1 MDGSTNESIF
11 LPLDKSK
18 AEIRLLHL
26 QPRVVAGDEIT
37 CTLRLADLDTKDCEY
52 EALSYE
58 WGIATNRIFTVVI
71 NEEEVTVRENLW
83 WALWYLRADEG
94 ERVIWVDALCIYVD
108 RYRTKYRGK
117 LRLGPLFSE
126 GFRFALVGS
135 IHHS

>member
-11 LPLDKSK
+11 FPLDKSK

-26 QPRVVAGDEIT
+26 QPRVVARDEIT

-71 NEEEVTVRENLW
+71 NEEEVTIRENLW

-94 ERVIWVDALCIYVD
+94 ESALL
-108 RYRTKYRGK
+108 
-117 LRLGPLFSE
+117 LRLATGTPKHIMEPSIELKLSP
-126 GFRFALVGS
+126 FAAL
-135 IHHS
+135 

>member
-1 MDGSTNESIF
+1 MDGSINESIF

-26 QPRVVAGDEIT
+26 QPRAVAGDEIT

-71 NEEEVTVRENLW
+71 NEEEVTVMENLW

-94 ERVIWVDALCIYVD
+94 ERVIWVDALCINQNSEHEKNHQVCHFI
-108 RYRTKYRGK
+108 K
-117 LRLGPLFSE
+117 LHIRSE
-126 GFRFALVGS
+126 VNS
-135 IHHS
+135 P